1 MRDITHGQRVDLN
14 GPVFMVRIQG
24 RNQAPFSQLAPFLL
38 PLTANDQLMPGF
50 GPIYPGEQRAGFEFV
65 PGRGVDIDLAHVPEA
80 ISKLQLILYVI
91 GGPSRGIG
99 LDHVGHIETVIES
112 HYRFGLELGGRREAA
127 LILVEFYRR
136 GAGWRL
142 AATGQGFTTG
152 IPGIMRSYGITLDLP
167 GATDDRP
174 DIDVDEDT
182 DVPPPGTGATGSG
195 FAVAPRLVM
204 TNHHV
209 IEHARLITVTGENPN
224 AIHTPAS
231 VIARDPIN
239 DIALLSLNHD
249 ALAVAAFRNDHD
261 ADLGEDVIVAGF
273 PLQGLLGSGPQISA
287 GNISALTGIHGNSA
301 LLQFNSPIGSGNSGG
316 PMLDANGCVIGL
328 VTSVLRQP
336 QGQSSIAQ
344 NINFGVKASLLRS
357 FLHASGVTLQISAG
371 RSASRAEIARLA
383 RQFLYRIT
391 VEY

>member
-1 MRDITHGQRVDLN
+1 MRDITHGQRVDLT
-14 GPVFMVRIQG
+14 GSVFIVRIQG
-24 RNQAPFSQLAPFLL
+24 RNQAAFSQLAPFLL
-38 PLTANDQLMPGF
+38 PLTANEQLMPGF
-50 GPIYPGEQRAGFEFV
+50 GPIFPGEQRTGFEFV
-65 PGRGVDIDLAHVPEA
+65 PGRGINIDLAHVPEA
-80 ISKLQLILYVI
+80 VSRLKLILYVI

-99 LDHVGHIETVIES
+99 LDHVEHIDTVVES
-112 HYRFGLELGGRREAA
+112 HYRFGLELKGRREAA

-136 GAGWRL
+136 GDGWRL

-152 IPGIMRSYGITLDLP
+152 IPGIMRSYGIKLEVPD
-167 GATDDRP
+167 ATNDEP
-174 DIDVDEDT
+174 DIDEDY
-182 DVPPPGTGATGSG
+182 DSNAPPPGTGATGSG
-195 FAVAPRLVM
+195 FAVAQRLVL

-209 IEHARLITVTGENPN
+209 IEHARLITVTGENTS

-231 VIARDPIN
+231 VIASDPIN

-249 ALAVAAFRNDHD
+249 ALAVAGFRNDHD

-316 PMLDANGCVIGL
+316 PMLDANGCIIGL

-336 QGQSSIAQ
+336 QGQGSIAQ

-357 FLHASGVTLQISAG
+357 FLHASGVTPQINAG
-371 RSASRAEIARLA
+371 RSASRAEIARMA

-391 VEY
+391 VKY